1 MGQDRVAVWPSPESS
16 SPSPEGKRES
26 GIALRPECPPAALWA
41 CALGVG
47 LCPCKGLATW
57 PFWSRH
63 FVPPIPT
70 PQSQPSI
77 SPSHCGPGLGEPR
90 HSPPP
95 PWYTGP
101 PSTPARASA
110 S

>member
-41 CALGVG
+41 CALG
-47 LCPCKGLATW
+47 KGLATW

-63 FVPPIPT
+63 FVTPIPT
-70 PQSQPSI
+70 PRSQPSI
-77 SPSHCGPGLGEPR
+77 STHRLLPGTQA
-90 HSPPP
+90 SV
-95 PWYTGP
+95 GP
-101 PSTPARASA
+101 PSPPCAPSHP
-110 S
+110 